1 MELTN
6 LNGKVAQL
14 SRTNQLLDGEVST
27 LKVQLDSRNKAL
39 QVGEIMILLH
49 LFCNISSDLT
59 LSSNLQFFQ
68 QLQI

>member
-39 QVGEIMILLH
+39 QVGEIMILLR
-49 LFCNISSDLT
+49 LFCNISSDFT
-59 LSSNLQFFQ
+59 LSSNLQFF
-68 QLQI
+68 